1 MDMQSKEYAKG
12 QEPDGVDGVVA
23 SRLTAM
29 RAVRRAFRPL
39 VQAGGINKSD
49 GDARAK
55 TGLGFHWPGNVSFGP
70 HQSGDLET
78 PGVGTPADQETSR
91 LIIPTIF
98 HVDGSQSTANANL
111 VTHDLT
117 HRRVTANRAHLH
129 DQVELDRIAL
139 RILLRNGAPTY
150 FHIAVE

>member
-29 RAVRRAFRPL
+29 RA
-39 VQAGGINKSD
+39 SD

-78 PGVGTPADQETSR
+78 PGAGTPAVLE
-91 LIIPTIF
+91 I
-98 HVDGSQSTANANL
+98 G
-111 VTHDLT
+111 
-117 HRRVTANRAHLH
+117 
-129 DQVELDRIAL
+129 LDS
-139 RILLRNGAPTY
+139 GG
-150 FHIAVE
+150 